1 MKKKEKD
8 SIRITK
14 ADDVLDSLS
23 LWLNK
28 VLRTEK
34 MIDDKKNNVYFWLFK
49 LIFLFLYLAI
59 IDCLFDALRDFGVS
73 LIYVLAV
80 SLRTILASIFAF
92 SVEFCKELVMLYLLF
107 KNLKIFMNS
116 SYYKRLYSRD
126 NKMKDGKEKFFRI
139 AYNVLK
145 YLSVPFLA
153 LVGAIATFMIILI
166 IIFVYMCAAGV
177 YVVSPILI
185 TLSIFAICYV
195 LFRSIQNKFFDRE
208 TAVTNK
214 TWGFVLGVLLISI
227 CLFGYEISGYEYNS
241 GLPENFS
248 LVNKVL
254 EFKLDDA
261 EEVYIKSGSK
271 YNNVSILKDDSLENK
286 IRVELDYYETAN
298 TFYTTYLNDD
308 DKLLLRFDSTLN
320 YSKLD
325 MKDVLK
331 LGVESARK
339 QTLYNYNLFKYPVI
353 RIYVS
358 GENESKVKLV
368 EYDKPIRGYENK

>member
-1 MKKKEKD
+1 M
-8 SIRITK
+8 
-14 ADDVLDSLS
+14 
-23 LWLNK
+23 
-28 VLRTEK
+28 
-34 MIDDKKNNVYFWLFK
+34 
-49 LIFLFLYLAI
+49 
-59 IDCLFDALRDFGVS
+59 
-73 LIYVLAV
+73 
-80 SLRTILASIFAF
+80 
-92 SVEFCKELVMLYLLF
+92 
-107 KNLKIFMNS
+107 
-116 SYYKRLYSRD
+116 
-126 NKMKDGKEKFFRI
+126 
-139 AYNVLK
+139 
-145 YLSVPFLA
+145 
-153 LVGAIATFMIILI
+153 
-166 IIFVYMCAAGV
+166 
-177 YVVSPILI
+177 
-185 TLSIFAICYV
+185 
-195 LFRSIQNKFFDRE
+195 
-208 TAVTNK
+208 
-214 TWGFVLGVLLISI
+214 
-227 CLFGYEISGYEYNS
+227 
-241 GLPENFS
+241 
-248 LVNKVL
+248 L

-286 IRVELDYYETAN
+286 IRVGLDYYETTN